1 MVAQKKKNN
10 EELPTEVQIPERM
23 IELVGDMS
31 DIIKQIGEARSEDEK
46 RDLIKKLES
55 SPVFDLFQKYM
66 VNEVNQLKAVIP
78 NAKTKLKKKIEVHK
92 NIVKIL
98 ESVNVQNPKI
108 VELIQKEN
116 KLIEQLNKNMKF
128 LNRFYLYV
136 ISIEDVMPF
145 MMDKD
150 RLENEIET
158 LTKKL
163 NAEGILIDK

>member
-23 IELVGDMS
+23 IELMGDMS

-136 ISIEDVMPF
+136 LSIEDVMPF